1 MAKKEQAKKTK
12 LETVDT
18 ILELINIWTVP
29 VIATIALLWGFD
41 PTVYVLAIVG
51 ALNSIL
57 ECVKVFLKKQTKE

>member
-1 MAKKEQAKKTK
+1 MAKKETKTPI
-12 LETVDT
+12 ETIDI

-51 ALNSIL
+51 AINSIL
-57 ECVKVFLKKQTKE
+57 ECVKVFLKKGK

>member
-1 MAKKEQAKKTK
+1 MAKKESKSAK
-12 LETVDT
+12 EVIDI

-51 ALNSIL
+51 AINSIL
-57 ECVKVFLKKQTKE
+57 DCVKVFLKD

>member
-1 MAKKEQAKKTK
+1 MAKKEQKTTK
-12 LETVDT
+12 EVIDI

-51 ALNSIL
+51 AINSIL
-57 ECVKVFLKKQTKE
+57 DCVKTFLK

>member
-1 MAKKEQAKKTK
+1 MAKKEAKSTK
-12 LETVDT
+12 QIIDI

-51 ALNSIL
+51 AINSIL
-57 ECVKVFLKKQTKE
+57 DCVKVFIKA

>member
-1 MAKKEQAKKTK
+1 MAKKESKPTK
-12 LETVDT
+12 EVIDI

-51 ALNSIL
+51 AINSIL
-57 ECVKVFLKKQTKE
+57 DCVKTFLK

>member
-1 MAKKEQAKKTK
+1 MAKKEAKSTK
-12 LETVDT
+12 EVIDI

-51 ALNSIL
+51 AINSIL
-57 ECVKVFLKKQTKE
+57 DCVKVFIK